1 MPVAL
6 VSMNVPAEIAI
17 EVPMTEIPEWTHKLV
32 IYFWKL
38 PWATYDAVKAAV
50 ESTLIP
56 AINAFEFFMG
66 YDYLGYV
73 LDWQKDTITL
83 YYRQRIAPLGRKM
96 FAPPLA
102 AILAA
107 IALILI
113 SVGIIIFGLAW
124 YEGQKLAMREQLT
137 LEQLLEEG
145 KITPEEYA
153 EYKEQFKKHPPAWY
167 EAIPEAIKYA
177 VYGGIAIALIFFL
190 GSLLARRGG
199 V

>member
-1 MPVAL
+1 
-6 VSMNVPAEIAI
+6 
-17 EVPMTEIPEWTHKLV
+17 MTEIPEWTHKLV
-32 IYFWKL
+32 LYFWKL

-56 AINAFEFFMG
+56 TINAFEFFMG

-83 YYRQRIAPLGRKM
+83 YYRQRSSMSRKM

-167 EAIPEAIKYA
+167 EAIPEAVKYA